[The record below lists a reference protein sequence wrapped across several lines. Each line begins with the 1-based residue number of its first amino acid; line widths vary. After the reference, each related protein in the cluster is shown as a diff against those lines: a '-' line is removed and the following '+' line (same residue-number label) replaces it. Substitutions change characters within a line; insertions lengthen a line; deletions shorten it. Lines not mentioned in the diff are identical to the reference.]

1 MRKLKEFP
9 KKNKKVQVKIRVNEL
24 NYQMLVN
31 GLNSVN
37 MDDKWIIRFDNN
49 TVKIYRSWTGYC
61 IYFFDIIF
69 NNKKNN

>member
-9 KKNKKVQVKIRVNEL
+9 KKNKKVQVKIQVNEL

-37 MDDKWIIRFDNN
+37 MEDKWIIRFDNN
-49 TVKIYRSWTGYC
+49 TVKIYSSWTGYY
-61 IYFFDIIF
+61 IYFFDIILRII
-69 NNKKNN
+69 KK